1 MTESAT
7 RFAPDWASPPGDTIA
22 DLLEERGWS
31 QQELAQRLDYSEK
44 HVSQLING
52 KVPLTEEA
60 AARLASVLGAPVGF
74 WLKREAQYREQLAEL
89 AAKKRFAEWVDWLDE
104 LPVSEMMKLS
114 WIEKRR
120 RDAGT
125 KPAIV
130 EECLSFFGV
139 ASPDGWKARYGG
151 LQLQFRRSRA
161 DQCDL
166 GAIAAWLRKGEIAA
180 EQRTG
185 PRYDEAKFKRALA
198 EMRNLTVLSP
208 EQFAP
213 RLDALFRDSGVIF
226 ELVPA
231 IPRAYVSGVA
241 RWLDADRPMIQLSA
255 FGSFND
261 RFWFTLFHEAAHILL
276 HGKNRK
282 SRESVFLDDPARPA
296 SNSTEERE
304 ANDWAGDWL
313 IPPQHKWDLTQLRD
327 KSAVVEFAHRLGIHP
342 GIIVGRLQHDGIIQ
356 PSWMNN
362 LKDRFRIAKDA

>member
-60 AARLASVLGAPVGF
+60 AARLTSVLGASVGF

-104 LPVSEMMKLS
+104 LPVPEMMKLG
-114 WIEKRR
+114 WVEKRR
-120 RDAGT
+120 RDAST
-125 KPAIV
+125 KPVIV

-180 EQRTG
+180 EQHKG

-198 EMRNLTVLSP
+198 EMRSLTVLSA

-213 RLDALFRDSGVIF
+213 RLGTLFRDSGVVF

-241 RWLDADRPMIQLSA
+241 RWLDSDRPMIQLSA

-276 HGKNRK
+276 HGKSRK
-282 SRESVFLDDPARPA
+282 SRESVFLDDPARPT
-296 SNSTEERE
+296 STNTQERE

-313 IPPQHKWDLTQLRD
+313 IPTQYKWDLTQLRD

-342 GIIVGRLQHDGIIQ
+342 GIVVGRLQHDGIIQ

-362 LKDRFRIAKDA
+362 LKDRFRIAEDA

>member
-52 KVPLTEEA
+52 KVPLTEDA

-74 WLKREAQYREQLAEL
+74 WLKREAQYREQLAVL

-104 LPVSEMMKLS
+104 LPVPEMMKLG
-114 WIEKRR
+114 WVEKRR

-125 KPAIV
+125 KPVIV

-139 ASPDGWKARYGG
+139 ASPDGWWARYGG
-151 LQLQFRRSRA
+151 LQLQFRRSRP

-185 PRYDEAKFKRALA
+185 PRYDEAKFKRALE
-198 EMRNLTVLSP
+198 EMRSLTVLSP

-213 RLDALFRDSGVIF
+213 HLDALFRDSGVIF

-241 RWLDADRPMIQLSA
+241 RWLEVDRPLIQLSL
-255 FGSFND
+255 FGKTND
-261 RFWFTLFHEAAHILL
+261 KFWFTLFHEAAHILL
-276 HGKNRK
+276 HGKSKK
-282 SRESVFLDDPARPA
+282 SKESVFLDDPARQT
-296 SNSTEERE
+296 STSAQERE
-304 ANDWAGDWL
+304 ANDWAGEWL
-313 IPPQHKWDLTQLRD
+313 IPREFSGLLTQLTT
-327 KSAVVEFAHRLGIHP
+327 KQAVAEFAHHLGIHP
-342 GIIVGRLQHDGIIQ
+342 GIVVGRLQHDGIIH
-356 PSWMNN
+356 PSWMND
-362 LKDRFRIAKDA
+362 LKDSFRIAEGA

>member
-74 WLKREAQYREQLAEL
+74 WLKREAQYREQLAVL
-89 AAKKRFAEWVDWLDE
+89 AAKKRFAGWVDWLDE
-104 LPVSEMMKLS
+104 LPVPEMMKHG
-114 WIEKRR
+114 WITKRR
-120 RDAGT
+120 NDVRS
-125 KPAIV
+125 KPTIV
-130 EECLSFFGV
+130 EECLAYFRV
-139 ASPDGWKARYGG
+139 ASPDGWHAQYGG
-151 LQLQFRRSRA
+151 LQHQFRRSRPE
-161 DQCDL
+161 QSNL
-166 GAIAAWLRKGEIAA
+166 GAIAAWLRKGEMAA
-180 EQRTG
+180 EKHVG
-185 PRYDEAKFKRALA
+185 PRYDEAAFRAA
-198 EMRNLTVLSP
+198 MIEIRALTVLSP
-208 EQFAP
+208 EQFEP
-213 RLDALFRDSGVIF
+213 RLQALFRDSGVIF

-241 RWLDADRPMIQLSA
+241 RWLDTDRPMIQLSA

-276 HGKNRK
+276 HGKTRK
-282 SRESVFLDDPARPA
+282 SRESVFLDDPARPTRTTA
-296 SNSTEERE
+296 QERE

-313 IPPQHKWDLTQLRD
+313 IPPQYKWDLTQIKD
-327 KSAVVEFAHRLGIHP
+327 KSAVRGFAHRLGIHP
-342 GIIVGRLQHDGIIQ
+342 GIVVGRLQHDGFVH
-356 PSWMNN
+356 PSWMND
-362 LKDRFRIAKDA
+362 LKDRFRVAEGA